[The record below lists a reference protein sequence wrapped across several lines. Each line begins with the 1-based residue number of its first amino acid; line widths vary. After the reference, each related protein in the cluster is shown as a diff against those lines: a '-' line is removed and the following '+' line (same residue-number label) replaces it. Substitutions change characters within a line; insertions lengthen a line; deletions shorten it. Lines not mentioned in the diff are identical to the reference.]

1 MERTSVV
8 WDNSSDDEDTSWADT
23 TMPLRVRLM
32 YTVEIELDGNRDLH
46 LVHQH
51 VEAPDKDAAARAASQ
66 ASRAYLHSPHYV
78 SHWHVTEEDPVVEV
92 PPRKGD
98 QAAGGE
104 AA

>member
-8 WDNSSDDEDTSWADT
+8 WDDSHDEDRSWADT
-23 TMPLRVRLM
+23 TMPITVRLL
-32 YTVEIELDGNRDLH
+32 YTVEIELDGNANLH
-46 LVHQH
+46 LVHRH
-51 VEAPDKDAAARAASQ
+51 VEAPDKDAAARVASQ

-78 SHWHVTEEDPVVEV
+78 SRWHVIEEDPVVEV
-92 PPRKGD
+92 PPRNEN